1 MRRRLGRNTKIQ
13 DTLTT
18 DTNERSKT
26 NFTKKANDAC
36 LFTMDATDTMK
47 DGQDKKHEDP
57 KQILRRKRMTR
68 VYDGCERYDGQK
80 ACRARSTKIQDTLTT
95 VQSNTNFTTKANDRQ
110 VFTTDANDTM
120 KDGEEARR
128 SKTR

>member
-1 MRRRLGRNTKIQ
+1 MDERRRLGRNTKIQ

-80 ACRARSTKIQDTLTT
+80 HVGQ
-95 VQSNTNFTTKANDRQ
+95 
-110 VFTTDANDTM
+110 
-120 KDGEEARR
+120 EARR